1 MSGLLFFLR
10 VGAQVALR
18 RARQGPKRP
27 TWSWR
32 LETLTECLRLDTAR
46 TIARGVENIR
56 WAEERARID
65 AAAPSSVPAG
75 WSRAPGTLGGVPAEW
90 LRPGA
95 GEPAR
100 VILFLHG
107 GAYTQGSLGTH
118 RELFGRLC
126 LAAGAR
132 GVALDYR
139 LAPEHPF
146 PAAVDDAVAAYRA
159 LLAEGVAPTSL
170 ALVGDSSG
178 GGLCLA
184 TLVRLRR
191 EGSPL
196 PAAVACLSPW
206 VDLSLSGSSTRDNA
220 AYDWP
225 SPELLRA
232 QAALYLQGTPA
243 GEPLASPLEADL
255 SGLPPVFIQVG
266 GAELLLDDSLRL
278 AERLRATGG
287 EAILDQ
293 WDGMIHGW
301 QFYPDV
307 LKEAK
312 MATDRLAQFLG
323 QRWSARA

>member
-1 MSGLLFFLR
+1 MSGLWFFLR
-10 VGAQVALR
+10 VGARVALR

-27 TWSWR
+27 AWSWR

-46 TIARGVENIR
+46 VTALGLENIR

-65 AAAPSSVPAG
+65 AAAPTSVPEG
-75 WSRAPGTLGGVPAEW
+75 WIRIPGTLGGVPAEW
-90 LRPGA
+90 LRPGT

-107 GAYTQGSLGTH
+107 GAYTQGSLGSH

-159 LLAEGVAPTSL
+159 LLSEGVSPASL

-184 TLVRLRR
+184 TLVSLRR
-191 EGSPL
+191 EGVPL

-206 VDLSLSGSSTRDNA
+206 VDLALRGSSTRDNA

-232 QAALYLQGTPA
+232 QAALYLNGTPA
-243 GEPLASPLEADL
+243 EEPLASPLEADL
-255 SGLPPVFIQVG
+255 SGLPPAFLQVG

-278 AERLRATGG
+278 AERLRAAGG
-287 EAILDQ
+287 EVILDR

-301 QFYPDV
+301 QFYPEV

-312 MATDRLAQFLG
+312 MATDRLAHFLG
-323 QRWSARA
+323 QQWSARP